1 MTIRKFDFFLFSDF
15 FSFRTLVNFGNVE
28 KGQSAKRQVRL
39 FNPSNVS
46 AQILIEDG
54 TKADSVVPSDLVCP
68 MQKAELGPGCTM
80 MLPLLFKPLLGSN
93 ITIKRT
99 VRVSCIQERHQN
111 SKLKK

>member
-1 MTIRKFDFFLFSDF
+1 M
-15 FSFRTLVNFGNVE
+15 VNFGNVE

>member
-1 MTIRKFDFFLFSDF
+1 M
-15 FSFRTLVNFGNVE
+15 E

-99 VRVSCIQERHQN
+99 VRVSCIQDRLQIIHWPD
-111 SKLKK
+111 SIKKNENFYGFSDEGGFVCFRG